1 VSSTRPIFPRDLVAG
16 RYLDLF
22 IVGGVS
28 AVMAIRFIL
37 RLTGYPSLGGARF
50 HIAHMLWGGLLMAA
64 ALLICLSFL
73 GNRTRLLAALLGGV
87 GFGTFIDEIGK
98 FITRD
103 NNYFYQPS
111 IALIYIMFVL
121 IYLAFRDVQ
130 MRSRI
135 SREEYLVNAIN
146 DLEEA
151 IINDLQPEERERAL
165 GYLGA
170 IAEKDDLILR
180 LAALIEEASVQP
192 HPDGWL
198 RRIRRY
204 VVAGYEAVLARAD
217 RFGGLVTLFVLQLVV
232 NAGTVAFIVERAWSA
247 AETDRSR
254 LAGSSGLDC
263 IVGTAVCA
271 VEAIANA
278 SDQQGG
284 TFASIPMSDVLL
296 IVSTLVPSVLV
307 IVAVFALRRS
317 RMRGLYLFRRAV
329 LLSILFTEVFM
340 FYRNQ
345 AAALVV
351 LAFNLFAWACVNVA
365 ITRESRAGL
374 TRSSPLAGSTP

>member
-1 VSSTRPIFPRDLVAG
+1 ML
-16 RYLDLF
+16 
-22 IVGGVS
+22 
-28 AVMAIRFIL
+28 AIRFIL
-37 RLTGYPSLGGARF
+37 RITGYPSLGGARF

-121 IYLAFRDVQ
+121 IYLAFRDLQ
-130 MRSRI
+130 MRSGI

-151 IINDLQPEERERAL
+151 VINDLQPEERERAL

-170 IAEKDDLILR
+170 IAEKDDLTLR

-232 NAGTVAFIVERAWSA
+232 NAGTVAFIVARAWSA
-247 AETDRSR
+247 E
-254 LAGSSGLDC
+254 
-263 IVGTAVCA
+263 AV
-271 VEAIANA
+271 ANA
-278 SDQQGG
+278 SGQQGG
-284 TFASIPMSDVLL
+284 TFVIIPISDVLL
-296 IVSTLVPSVLV
+296 IVSTLVPSILV
-307 IVAVFALRRS
+307 VIAVFALRRS

-345 AAALVV
+345 GAALVV
-351 LAFNLFAWACVNVA
+351 LVFNLFAWASVNVA
-365 ITRESRAGL
+365 ITRESRAGVMG
-374 TRSSPLAGSTP
+374 SSAPAGSTP

>member
-1 VSSTRPIFPRDLVAG
+1 VSSPRPVFPRDLGAA

-22 IVGGVS
+22 VVGGVS
-28 AVMAIRFIL
+28 AVLAIRFIL
-37 RLTGYPSLGGARF
+37 RITGYPSLGGARF

-64 ALLICLSFL
+64 ALLVCLSFL

-111 IALIYIMFVL
+111 IALIYVIFVL

-130 MRSRI
+130 MRRRI

-151 IINDLQPEERERAL
+151 VINDLQPEERERAL
-165 GYLGA
+165 RYLGA
-170 IAEKDDLILR
+170 ITEQDDLSLG
-180 LAALIEEASVQP
+180 LAAFIERASVQP
-192 HPDGWL
+192 RTNGL
-198 RRIRRY
+198 SRRIRQY
-204 VVAGYEAVLARAD
+204 VVAGYEAVLARSN
-217 RFGGLVTLFVLQLVV
+217 RFGGLITLFVLQLVI
-232 NAGTVAFIVERAWSA
+232 NAGTVALIVAGHLA
-247 AETDRSR
+247 AGIVAE
-254 LAGSSGLDC
+254 ASGQKGGAFGILP
-263 IVGTAVCA
+263 T
-271 VEAIANA
+271 
-278 SDQQGG
+278 SDW
-284 TFASIPMSDVLL
+284 LL
-296 IVSTLVPSVLV
+296 IVSTLVPAILV
-307 IVAVFALRRS
+307 GIAVYALRQS
-317 RMRGLYLFRRAV
+317 RITALRLFHRGV

-351 LAFNLFAWACVNVA
+351 LVFNLLAWACANVV
-365 ITRESRAGL
+365 ITREVRAGA
-374 TRSSPLAGSTP
+374 TSSSPLAGSTV

>member
-1 VSSTRPIFPRDLVAG
+1 VSSQRPVFPRDLVAG

-28 AVMAIRFIL
+28 AVLAIRFIL
-37 RLTGYPSLGGARF
+37 RITGYPSLGGARF

-73 GNRTRLLAALLGGV
+73 GNRTRLLAALLGGI

-111 IALIYIMFVL
+111 TALIYILFVL
-121 IYLAFRDVQ
+121 IYLAFRDLQ
-130 MRSRI
+130 MRSAI
-135 SREEYLVNAIN
+135 TREEYLVNAIN

-151 IINDLQPEERERAL
+151 VINDLQPEERERAL
-165 GYLGA
+165 RYLGA
-170 IAEKDDLILR
+170 IAEKDDLTLR

-204 VVAGYEAVLARAD
+204 VVAGYEAVLARSD
-217 RFGGLVTLFVLQLVV
+217 RFGGLITLFALQLVV
-232 NAGTVAFIVERAWSA
+232 NAGTVAWIVAGDLA
-247 AETDRSR
+247 AGI
-254 LAGSSGLDC
+254 AAVPSGKK
-263 IVGTAVCA
+263 GA
-271 VEAIANA
+271 AIGILPI
-278 SDQQGG
+278 SDW
-284 TFASIPMSDVLL
+284 LL
-296 IVSTLVPSVLV
+296 IVSTLIPAILV
-307 IVAVFALRRS
+307 VIAVYALRQS
-317 RMRGLYLFRRAV
+317 RMTALRLFHRGV

-345 AAALVV
+345 GAALVV
-351 LAFNLFAWACVNVA
+351 LAFNLFAWAFVNVA

-374 TRSSPLAGSTP
+374 TTS

>member
-1 VSSTRPIFPRDLVAG
+1 MSSARAIFPRDLVAG

-28 AVMAIRFIL
+28 AVLAIRFIL
-37 RLTGYPSLGGARF
+37 RITGYPSLGGARF
-50 HIAHMLWGGLLMAA
+50 HIAHMLWGGLLMAT

-121 IYLAFRDVQ
+121 IYLAFRDLQ
-130 MRSRI
+130 MRSGI
-135 SREEYLVNAIN
+135 SREEYLVNAVN

-151 IINDLQPEERERAL
+151 IINDLQPEERDRAL
-165 GYLGA
+165 RYLGA
-170 IAEKDDLILR
+170 IAEKDDLTLR

-204 VVAGYEAVLARAD
+204 VVAGYEAVLARAN
-217 RFGGLVTLFVLQLVV
+217 RFGGLITLFVLQLVV
-232 NAGTVAFIVERAWSA
+232 NAGTVAVIVAENWSA
-247 AETDRSR
+247 GTVTEVTRRSVTIGS
-254 LAGSSGLDC
+254 LA
-263 IVGTAVCA
+263 I
-271 VEAIANA
+271 
-278 SDQQGG
+278 SD
-284 TFASIPMSDVLL
+284 FLL
-296 IVSTLVPSVLV
+296 IVSTLVPSIFVGIAL
-307 IVAVFALRRS
+307 FALPRS
-317 RMRGLYLFRRAV
+317 RMTALRFFHRGV
-329 LLSILFTEVFM
+329 LLSILFTEVFI

-345 AAALVV
+345 AAALLV
-351 LAFNLFAWACVNVA
+351 LAFNLFAWACV
-365 ITRESRAGL
+365 TLQSL
-374 TRSSPLAGSTP
+374 GSHEPT

>member
-1 VSSTRPIFPRDLVAG
+1 MSSQRPVFPRDLVAA

-22 IVGGVS
+22 VVGGVS

-50 HIAHMLWGGLLMAA
+50 HIAHMLWGGLLMAT

-111 IALIYIMFVL
+111 IALIYILFVL
-121 IYLAFRDVQ
+121 IYLAFRDLQ
-130 MRSRI
+130 MRSGI

-151 IINDLQPEERERAL
+151 VINDLQPEERDRAL
-165 GYLGA
+165 RYLGA
-170 IAEKDDLILR
+170 IDEKDDLTLR

-204 VVAGYEAVLARAD
+204 VVAGYDAVLARAD
-217 RFGGLVTLFVLQLVV
+217 RFGGLVTLFVLQLAV
-232 NAGTVAFIVERAWSA
+232 NAGTVAFIVARAWSA
-247 AETDRSR
+247 E
-254 LAGSSGLDC
+254 
-263 IVGTAVCA
+263 AV
-271 VEAIANA
+271 ANA
-278 SDQQGG
+278 SGQQGG
-284 TFASIPMSDVLL
+284 TFANIPISDVLL
-296 IVSTLVPSVLV
+296 IVSTLLPSILV
-307 IVAVFALRRS
+307 VIAVFALRRS
-317 RMRGLYLFRRAV
+317 RIKALYLFRRAV
-329 LLSILFTEVFM
+329 LVSILFTEVFM

-345 AAALVV
+345 GAALVV
-351 LAFNLFAWACVNVA
+351 LAFNLFAWAFVNVA
-365 ITRESRAGL
+365 ITRESRAGVMG
-374 TRSSPLAGSTP
+374 SSPPAGSTP

>member
-1 VSSTRPIFPRDLVAG
+1 VSSARPIFPRDLVAA

-37 RLTGYPSLGGARF
+37 RITGYPTLGGARF
-50 HIAHMLWGGLLMAA
+50 HIAHMLWGGLLMAT
-64 ALLICLSFL
+64 ALLVCLSFL

-87 GFGTFIDEIGK
+87 GFGFFIDEIGK

-121 IYLAFRDVQ
+121 IYFAFRDLQ
-130 MRSRI
+130 MRQGI

-151 IINDLQPEERERAL
+151 VINDLQPEERDRAL
-165 GYLGA
+165 RYLGA
-170 IAEKDDLILR
+170 IAEKDDLTLR

-198 RRIRRY
+198 RRIRRR
-204 VVAGYEAVLARAD
+204 VVAGYEAVLARSD
-217 RFGGLVTLFVLQLVV
+217 RFGGLITLFVLQLAV
-232 NAGTVAFIVERAWSA
+232 NAGTVALIV
-247 AETDRSR
+247 AEQL
-254 LAGSSGLDC
+254 LAGTVAGTSGQRGGAFGILP
-263 IVGTAVCA
+263 I
-271 VEAIANA
+271 
-278 SDQQGG
+278 SDW
-284 TFASIPMSDVLL
+284 LL
-296 IVSTLVPSVLV
+296 IVSTLIPAILAV
-307 IVAVFALRRS
+307 VAVYTLRRS
-317 RMRGLYLFRRAV
+317 RMTALRFFHRAV

-365 ITRESRAGL
+365 ITRESRAV
-374 TRSSPLAGSTP
+374 T

>member
-1 VSSTRPIFPRDLVAG
+1 VSSQRPVFPRDLVAG

-28 AVMAIRFIL
+28 AVLAIRFIL
-37 RLTGYPSLGGARF
+37 RITGYPSLGGARF

-130 MRSRI
+130 MRRGI
-135 SREEYLVNAIN
+135 TREEYLVNAIN

-151 IINDLQPEERERAL
+151 VINDLQPEERERAL
-165 GYLGA
+165 RYLGA
-170 IAEKDDLILR
+170 IAEKDDLTLR

-204 VVAGYEAVLARAD
+204 VVVGYEAVLARSD
-217 RFGGLVTLFVLQLVV
+217 RFGGLITLFALQLVV
-232 NAGTVAFIVERAWSA
+232 NAGTVALIVAGDLA
-247 AETDRSR
+247 AGIV
-254 LAGSSGLDC
+254 AVPSGQK
-263 IVGTAVCA
+263 GA
-271 VEAIANA
+271 AIGILPI
-278 SDQQGG
+278 SDW
-284 TFASIPMSDVLL
+284 LL
-296 IVSTLVPSVLV
+296 IVSTLIPAILV
-307 IVAVFALRRS
+307 VIAVYALRQS
-317 RMRGLYLFRRAV
+317 RMTALRLFHRGV

-345 AAALVV
+345 GAALVV
-351 LAFNLFAWACVNVA
+351 LAFNLFAWAFVNVA

-374 TRSSPLAGSTP
+374 TTS

>member
-1 VSSTRPIFPRDLVAG
+1 ML
-16 RYLDLF
+16 
-22 IVGGVS
+22 
-28 AVMAIRFIL
+28 AIRFIL
-37 RLTGYPSLGGARF
+37 RITGYPSLGGARF

-111 IALIYIMFVL
+111 ISLIYIMFVL
-121 IYLAFRDVQ
+121 IYLAFRDLQ
-130 MRSRI
+130 MRSGI

-151 IINDLQPEERERAL
+151 VINDLQPEERERAL

-170 IAEKDDLILR
+170 IAEKDDLTLR

-232 NAGTVAFIVERAWSA
+232 NAGTVAFIVARAWSA
-247 AETDRSR
+247 E
-254 LAGSSGLDC
+254 
-263 IVGTAVCA
+263 AV
-271 VEAIANA
+271 ANA
-278 SDQQGG
+278 SGQQGG
-284 TFASIPMSDVLL
+284 TFVIIPISDVLL
-296 IVSTLVPSVLV
+296 IVSTLVPSILV
-307 IVAVFALRRS
+307 VIAVFALRRS

-345 AAALVV
+345 GAALVV
-351 LAFNLFAWACVNVA
+351 LVFNLFAWASVNVA
-365 ITRESRAGL
+365 ITRESRAGVMG
-374 TRSSPLAGSTP
+374 SSAPAGSTP